1 MADEKRIWR
10 IVPDTSVIIDGR
22 LSSRIKSGEFGSV
35 EVIIPEAVISEL
47 EAQANKG
54 REIGFKG
61 LEELSELRKLADRG
75 EIQLKFSGVQPTLE
89 EIKLSK
95 EGRVDALIRSTAIE
109 VGGLFLSEDRVQSLI
124 AKAKGLNVEYIHP
137 KTLDPSEFTPLK
149 VEHFFADD
157 TMSVHLKNGVSPMA
171 KKGPVGDIHYVRI
184 RDEPVTSLELSSISR
199 ELIERARLDPE
210 SFIEMSSSGAT
221 VLQIRN
227 MRIAIAHPPFS
238 DDMEITVV
246 RPTVIVD
253 LEHYRLSDKLK
264 ERIVSQ
270 RGILIAGPP
279 GAGKSTFAAGVAR
292 YLNDQGQVVKTMES
306 PRDLQVPPE
315 ITQYS
320 PLNGRMENTADLLLL
335 VRPDYTIYD
344 ELRKTGDFLIFAD
357 MRLAGVGMI
366 GVVHATRAVDA
377 IQRLIGRVE
386 LGVIPQVVD
395 TVIFIDKGEVAKVL
409 VLEFTVKVPHGMT
422 EQDLA
427 RPVIVIS
434 DFETRR
440 VEYEIYTYGEQVVV
454 MPVGPSTE
462 LRKPAWKLAEDEIG
476 NVIGR
481 YASGPVEVE
490 VTSDDSAIVKVRE
503 DEVRKVIGKGGN
515 VIDRIEDILGL
526 HIDVRELEVGA
537 PKAEKGRRKYGAES
551 RAPKEKRRTSSFEE
565 VPAVSSVH
573 PFIERDKKH
582 LILGAPELAGKDV
595 EIYIEDQY
603 LFSATVSR
611 HGDVKLRANS
621 DLASDILEAQ
631 DKGET
636 IEIRLI

>member
-1 MADEKRIWR
+1 MAEDKRIWR

-22 LSSRIKSGEFGSV
+22 LSSRIRSGDFRGA
-35 EVIIPEAVISEL
+35 EVIIPEAVVSEL
-47 EAQANKG
+47 EAQANRGK
-54 REIGFKG
+54 EIGFKG
-61 LEELSELRKLADRG
+61 LEELLELRRLADRD
-75 EIQLKFSGVQPTLE
+75 EILLQFSGVQPTLE

-95 EGRVDALIRSTAIE
+95 EGRVDALIRSTAVE

-124 AKAKGLNVEYIHP
+124 AKAKGLNVEYMHP
-137 KTLDPSEFTPLK
+137 KTLDPSELPRLK
-149 VEHFFADD
+149 VEHFFTED
-157 TMSVHLKNGVSPMA
+157 TMSVHLKNGVLPMA
-171 KKGPVGDIHYVRI
+171 KKGPVGNIHYVRI
-184 RDEPVTSLELSSISR
+184 RETPVTSSELSSISR

-246 RPTVIVD
+246 RPTVVVD

-292 YLNDQGQVVKTMES
+292 YLNDHGQVVKTMES

-344 ELRKTGDFLIFAD
+344 EVRKTSDFLIFAD

-427 RPVIVIS
+427 RPVIIIA
-434 DFETRR
+434 DFETRK

-454 MPVGPSTE
+454 MPIGPSTD
-462 LRKPAWKLAEDEIG
+462 LRKPAWKLAGEEIR
-476 NVIGR
+476 NVISR

-490 VTSDDSAIVKVRE
+490 LVSDDSAIVKVRE
-503 DEVRKVIGKGGN
+503 SEVRKVIGKGGN
-515 VIDRIEDILGL
+515 VIDRIENLLGL
-526 HIDVRELEVGA
+526 HIDVRELEAEA
-537 PKAEKGRRKYGAES
+537 PEAAKGRKYGAES
-551 RAPKEKRRTSSFEE
+551 RTPREKRRMSSFEE
-565 VPAVSSVH
+565 APVVSSIH
-573 PFIERDKKH
+573 PFIERNKKH
-582 LILGAPELAGKDV
+582 IILGAPELAGKDV
-595 EIYIEDQY
+595 EVYIEDEY
-603 LFSATVSR
+603 LFSATISR
-611 HGDVKLRANS
+611 HGEVKLRANS
-621 DLASDILEAQ
+621 DLAADIMEAQ
-631 DKGET
+631 DRGEP
-636 IEIRLI
+636 IEIRLIS